1 MTTMIG
7 RRGLDTNAAGLLT
20 LPVLCTCPLHLS
32 LLPVSAACLC
42 CLHAEYA
49 YRRMTFPAVL
59 SQVIRSCCC
68 ARSRTRSFGAGRM
81 RAIRSS
87 LPAAAHV
94 RGPRPSL
101 ASSDNASLRVSS
113 VPSNTT
119 LRPQLNSSYPLP
131 RHYSSY
137 PLVLLMR
144 LCICWSPLTGGLR
157 VCHCRL
163 IEPGSHHGANPPSCS
178 LLSVCAPALRCEGAV
193 SDCGRMASAIR
204 VASQEHVLANLATVA
219 S

>member
-20 LPVLCTCPLHLS
+20 LS
-32 LLPVSAACLC
+32 SAPVSAACLC
-42 CLHAEYA
+42 CLHAACE

-163 IEPGSHHGANPPSCS
+163 IEPGSHHGADPPPVLFSA
-178 LLSVCAPALRCEGAV
+178 VCLCPALRCEGAV

-204 VASQEHVLANLATVA
+204 VASQEHVLAKLA

>member
-1 MTTMIG
+1 MIG

-20 LPVLCTCPLHLS
+20 LPVLCTCLCYLS
-32 LLPVSAACLC
+32 LLPVSAAGLC
-42 CLHAEYA
+42 CLHAAYE

-113 VPSNTT
+113 VPSNNASVH
-119 LRPQLNSSYPLP
+119 NSSYSLP
-131 RHYSSY
+131 WHCSHGTTRHINI
-137 PLVLLMR
+137 R
-144 LCICWSPLTGGLR
+144 
-157 VCHCRL
+157 
-163 IEPGSHHGANPPSCS
+163 SCCS
-178 LLSVCAPALRCEGAV
+178 CACASVGHL
-193 SDCGRMASAIR
+193 
-204 VASQEHVLANLATVA
+204 
-219 S
+219 

>member
-1 MTTMIG
+1 MTWDPCMTTMVG

-20 LPVLCTCPLHLS
+20 LS
-32 LLPVSAACLC
+32 SAPVSAACLC
-42 CLHAEYA
+42 CLHAACEYP
-49 YRRMTFPAVL
+49 RMTFPAVL

-113 VPSNTT
+113 VPSNNASVH
-119 LRPQLNSSYPLP
+119 NSSYPLP

-204 VASQEHVLANLATVA
+204 VASQEHVLAKLA

>member
-7 RRGLDTNAAGLLT
+7 RRALDTNAAGLLT
-20 LPVLCTCPLHLS
+20 LPCPLHLSLHLS

-49 YRRMTFPAVL
+49 YPRMTFPAVL

-68 ARSRTRSFGAGRM
+68 VRSRTRSFGAGRM

-113 VPSNTT
+113 VPSNNASVH
-119 LRPQLNSSYPLP
+119 NSSYPLP

-163 IEPGSHHGANPPSCS
+163 IEPGSHHGADPPRPLFSA
-178 LLSVCAPALRCEGAV
+178 VCLCPSPPL
-193 SDCGRMASAIR
+193 
-204 VASQEHVLANLATVA
+204 
-219 S
+219 

>member
-1 MTTMIG
+1 MIG

-20 LPVLCTCPLHLS
+20 LACPLHLS

-42 CLHAEYA
+42 CIHAAYE

-113 VPSNTT
+113 VPSNNASVH
-119 LRPQLNSSYPLP
+119 NSSYPLP
-131 RHYSSY
+131 RHYTSY
-137 PLVLLMR
+137 TLVLLMR
-144 LCICWSPLTGGLR
+144 LCICWSPLTGGLC
-157 VCHCRL
+157 VCT
-163 IEPGSHHGANPPSCS
+163 A
-178 LLSVCAPALRCEGAV
+178 
-193 SDCGRMASAIR
+193 D
-204 VASQEHVLANLATVA
+204 
-219 S
+219 